1 MAYKTWAAGDVL
13 TAADVNAYLMKQ
25 TVVVCTSATQPA
37 SPPTGMVIFETD
49 TNKLRV
55 YTGAA
60 WSTVSFGAGALS
72 TWTPTITQSTT
83 VAGTVGEATYQR
95 IGRWVTGTC
104 YWTASAAGTSANTIT
119 CTLPVAPKTTGYNS
133 SLVGM
138 FRYTTGATNLL
149 IGYCEIA
156 SASSLLRFR
165 YSATSGNTAGGSSV
179 LGVSTGAVTVTNFA
193 IASGD
198 ILTFNFGYE
207 AAADA

>member
-83 VAGTVGEATYQR
+83 VAGTVNEATYTR
-95 IGRWVTGTC
+95 NGRWIQGTC
-104 YWTASAAGTSANTIT
+104 NWTASAAGVTNNAIT
-119 CTLPVAPKTTGYNS
+119 CTLPVAPKTTSYSNS
-133 SLVGM
+133 VVGLA
-138 FRYTTGATNLL
+138 YVGAGTSSF
-149 IGYCEIA
+149 IGYVELPA
-156 SASSLLRFR
+156 GSSVVRFR
-165 YSATSGNTAGGSSV
+165 YSSTAGNTAGNSS
-179 LGVSTGAVTVTNFA
+179 TIGANSSGTVTVTNFA
-193 IASGD
+193 LASGNS
-198 ILTFNFGYE
+198 LSFNFGYE